1 MKKMI
6 AAMVA
11 AWAALGAFGVATHL
25 PLDTRTGTRYA
36 RAEEPIAF
44 DTAWGENVTQLVLNV
59 DGTNAL
65 TATTATNGV
74 YVWRPDFSSS
84 RDVTLKLTLRGAVDA
99 ALTAT
104 FTTAA
109 YDVPGQLETVTAGGA
124 FFFAPSSDAEFF
136 AVPHDWLVAAGLA
149 HYGDATS
156 GLAARLAE
164 PYAPGYTGW
173 EAFVAGLTARDQ
185 AFRAAVELVDGE
197 IRVSW
202 TPNLNT
208 GAVTRIYTVYG
219 RTNLEDGDW
228 ESVQPWHRFFKVAV
242 AMPTG
247 ADGEET
253 AVSGEGFVP
262 QPEPELGGVQ
272 LWENGPYWAECNVG
286 ATKPEEYGY
295 YFWWGDTVGY
305 ARNDSDTGWV
315 SSRTGASFSFSSGNC
330 PTYGKT
336 TAQLQS
342 AGYIDATGNLVAKY
356 DAATAHLGAPWRM
369 PTDAEFAALINNC
382 TTTWTTRNGV
392 YGRLVTGKGAFS
404 TKSIFLPAA
413 GNGRDSYLHSLGL
426 YGDYWSSTP
435 GSGSYYAWVLYFDSK
450 NFYRD
455 DYGYRHYGVP
465 VRPLRGF
472 AK

>member
-305 ARNDSDTGWV
+305 ARNDS
-315 SSRTGASFSFSSGNC
+315 C
-330 PTYGKT
+330 
-336 TAQLQS
+336 AQ
-342 AGYIDATGNLVAKY
+342 
-356 DAATAHLGAPWRM
+356 
-369 PTDAEFAALINNC
+369 
-382 TTTWTTRNGV
+382 
-392 YGRLVTGKGAFS
+392 
-404 TKSIFLPAA
+404 
-413 GNGRDSYLHSLGL
+413 
-426 YGDYWSSTP
+426 
-435 GSGSYYAWVLYFDSK
+435 
-450 NFYRD
+450 
-455 DYGYRHYGVP
+455 
-465 VRPLRGF
+465 
-472 AK
+472 

>member
-84 RDVTLKLTLRGAVDA
+84 RDVTLKLTLRGAVDE

-104 FTTAA
+104 FTTAG
-109 YDVPGQLETVTAGGA
+109 YDVPGQPETVTAGGA

-136 AVPHDWLVAAGLA
+136 AVSHDWLVAAGLA
-149 HYGDATS
+149 HYGDAIF

-173 EAFVAGLTARDQ
+173 EAFVAGLTARGQ

-208 GAVTRIYTVYG
+208 GAVARIYTVYG

-228 ESVQPWHRFFKVAV
+228 ASVQPWHRFFKVAV
-242 AMPTG
+242 ALPTG

-253 AVSGEGFVP
+253 AV
-262 QPEPELGGVQ
+262 
-272 LWENGPYWAECNVG
+272 
-286 ATKPEEYGY
+286 
-295 YFWWGDTVGY
+295 
-305 ARNDSDTGWV
+305 
-315 SSRTGASFSFSSGNC
+315 
-330 PTYGKT
+330 
-336 TAQLQS
+336 
-342 AGYIDATGNLVAKY
+342 
-356 DAATAHLGAPWRM
+356 
-369 PTDAEFAALINNC
+369 
-382 TTTWTTRNGV
+382 
-392 YGRLVTGKGAFS
+392 
-404 TKSIFLPAA
+404 
-413 GNGRDSYLHSLGL
+413 
-426 YGDYWSSTP
+426 
-435 GSGSYYAWVLYFDSK
+435 
-450 NFYRD
+450 
-455 DYGYRHYGVP
+455 
-465 VRPLRGF
+465 
-472 AK
+472 

>member
-262 QPEPELGGVQ
+262 QPEPKLGGVQ

-305 ARNDSDTGWV
+305 ARNDSDHG
-315 SSRTGASFSFSSGNC
+315 
-330 PTYGKT
+330 
-336 TAQLQS
+336 S
-342 AGYIDATGNLVAKY
+342 APVGRLHRRDGQPRGEVRRG
-356 DAATAHLGAPWRM
+356 DGAPRRAVA
-369 PTDAEFAALINNC
+369 DADGRGVRRFDQQLHDHVDDAQRRVRAARDGQGGLLDKEHLPSRC
-382 TTTWTTRNGV
+382 RQRPRLLPPQPRLVRRLLVLHAGFGQLLRV
-392 YGRLVTGKGAFS
+392 GPLLRFEKFLPGRLR
-404 TKSIFLPAA
+404 LP
-413 GNGRDSYLHSLGL
+413 
-426 YGDYWSSTP
+426 P
-435 GSGSYYAWVLYFDSK
+435 
-450 NFYRD
+450 
-455 DYGYRHYGVP
+455 
-465 VRPLRGF
+465 